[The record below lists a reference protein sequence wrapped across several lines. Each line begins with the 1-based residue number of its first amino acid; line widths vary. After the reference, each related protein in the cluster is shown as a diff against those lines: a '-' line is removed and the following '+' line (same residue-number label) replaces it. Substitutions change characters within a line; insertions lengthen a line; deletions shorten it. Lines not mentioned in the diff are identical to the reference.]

1 MTTRECEPARISLAP
16 RLLGGSTRFAAR
28 RLLSPRP
35 SALSPEARS
44 ALVAFR
50 AAFSMTM
57 IMPGVAKHRRQDR
70 VLEPVRER
78 LGLDEEVEGAVGSKG
93 YLPHGLPLKG
103 RDDDTA
109 VRASVLK
116 QKFLSTL
123 ALDGDRAVTKPFDG
137 GQDVVGGFGPAKG
150 LGVGIAGVDVDG
162 DGGLQRGSR
171 AVGAA
176 LDLLV
181 GEQREEAL
189 DLIDP

>member
-1 MTTRECEPARISLAP
+1 MEARCSRRRRRVWRFELAP
-16 RLLGGSTRFAAR
+16 CWFFGNATEPTSSRGRVVPGCINWRMCGRKHSWI
-28 RLLSPRP
+28 
-35 SALSPEARS
+35 
-44 ALVAFR
+44 R
-50 AAFSMTM
+50 AA
-57 IMPGVAKHRRQDR
+57 
-70 VLEPVRER
+70 
-78 LGLDEEVEGAVGSKG
+78 
-93 YLPHGLPLKG
+93 
-103 RDDDTA
+103 
-109 VRASVLK
+109 SVVN

-123 ALDGDRAVTKPFDG
+123 ALDGDCAMTKPFDG